1 MPLKGLDNRQV
12 IQIACGDHHSMA
24 LTKDGQVLVWG
35 ENSHGQLG
43 LRKDHPGSP
52 SAQHVQSLSG
62 IPLAQISAG
71 GDHSFV
77 LSLSGVVFGWGKNSA
92 GQILRPTGK
101 KKSDDAVNL
110 N

>member
-1 MPLKGLDNRQV
+1 MFRAV
-12 IQIACGDHHSMA
+12 A
-24 LTKDGQVLVWG
+24 LSDGQVFVWG

-77 LSLSGVVFGWGKNSA
+77 LSLSGVVFGWGKELCWTA
-92 GQILRPTGK
+92 GPWRHYR
-101 KKSDDAVNL
+101 SDHFFM
-110 N
+110 

>member
-1 MPLKGLDNRQV
+1 MFRAV
-12 IQIACGDHHSMA
+12 A
-24 LTKDGQVLVWG
+24 LSDGQVFVWG

-92 GQILRPTGK
+92 GQLGLGDTTG
-101 KKSDDAVNL
+101 L
-110 N
+110 IIM

>member
-1 MPLKGLDNRQV
+1 MFR
-12 IQIACGDHHSMA
+12 A
-24 LTKDGQVLVWG
+24 LALSDGQVFVWG

-43 LRKDHPGSP
+43 LRKDHPSSP

-92 GQILRPTGK
+92 GQLGLGDTTGLIISSC
-101 KKSDDAVNL
+101 KS
-110 N
+110 